1 MIRAVKFSRLRAG
14 GTALQAA
21 LEPPLN
27 RRELIDVRRRAQ
39 AGTAHGKNGAR
50 QERRTARTA
59 QGRRAPDA

>member
-27 RRELIDVRRRAQ
+27 RRELIDV
-39 AGTAHGKNGAR
+39 
-50 QERRTARTA
+50 
-59 QGRRAPDA
+59 